1 LHKLI
6 KNNKVLVKGKNVKLG
21 KCSGCKDEMTA
32 ARTLKKRIRVAA
44 NDNFIGARLLVYIN

>member
-1 LHKLI
+1 MHKLI
-6 KNNKVLVKGKNVKLG
+6 KNNKVLVKGENVKLG

-32 ARTLKKRIRVAA
+32 ARTLKKRIRVA